1 MFIKKKKK
9 KLKAPDSVK
18 VREYNLF
25 RIFPVLPIRKEVET
39 EKENYSLFAVK

>member
-1 MFIKKKKK
+1 MFIKKKK

-18 VREYNLF
+18 VQEYNLF

-39 EKENYSLFAVK
+39 EKENYSLFAIK

>member
-1 MFIKKKKK
+1 MFIKK

-18 VREYNLF
+18 VQGYNLF

-39 EKENYSLFAVK
+39 EKENYFLFVVK